1 MTDYILDIKNHIKKT
16 LSSDRNVFESL
27 NDLFKSYFEKPAHNI
42 QEIKARTTKMK
53 GDIFETFCK
62 LYLEANGYEVWFV
75 KDLEENKMKEFS
87 LTKKDYGIDLI
98 ALKNSAYYAVQ
109 CKYRKPS
116 LNSLRQTV
124 HRITWKDISTFLAL
138 SSRTGPKEG
147 WKKHIIMTN
156 ADYVSW
162 KGKKGEKDFTI
173 AKKTF
178 ENLKREFWCKF
189 IDYRNGQKLDEE
201 EKKEEK
207 KDIKELRK
215 KWLDNLLFK

>member
-1 MTDYILDIKNHIKKT
+1 MTDYIKDIKNCIKNT
-16 LSSDRNVFESL
+16 LNTDKNIFHSL

-62 LYLEANGYEVWFV
+62 LYLEENGYEVWFA
-75 KDLEENKMKEFS
+75 KDLEEEKMKEFG

-98 ALKNSAYYAVQ
+98 ALKNNFYYAVQ
-109 CKYRKPS
+109 CKYRKPT

-124 HRITWKDISTFLAL
+124 HRITWRDISTFLAL
-138 SSRTGPKEG
+138 SNRTGPQEG

-156 ADYVSW
+156 ADYVCW
-162 KGKKGEKDFTI
+162 KGKKGSKDFTI

-178 ENLKREFWCKF
+178 ENLKREFWCK
-189 IDYRNGQKLDEE
+189 IVGHSEGQKLNEE

-207 KDIKELRK
+207 KDIRELRQ
-215 KWLDNLLFK
+215 KWLDNLKF